1 MPDDNDAPD
10 AFGNRPSSGPP
21 AYPQSSPSSG
31 APGSEPGGT
40 SPPGAGGPAAGW
52 YADPAGGG
60 GQRWWDGQRWHGVYG
75 DAGPSGGGSG
85 GQTDGFAIAALVFA
99 VIGGILLAVIFA
111 LVSLSRIKKGK
122 RQDGRGMAIAA
133 LWVSGGW
140 VLLIAIVATLAITGV
155 LDDNNVDKYKGE
167 KREVARVID
176 SFEEE
181 ADEDPDAVCAL
192 MTQNLQDTLAQGSGS
207 CSEAVGHEDGVQA
220 ELDAKSITLDGADRA
235 TAVVDEDGDLLQMRF
250 VRVDGEWKIDEITSK

>member
-1 MPDDNDAPD
+1 VPDDNDA
-10 AFGNRPSSGPP
+10 FGNRSSSGPP
-21 AYPQSSPSSG
+21 AYPQSTPSSG
-31 APGSEPGGT
+31 SGSAAAGPSTPSG
-40 SPPGAGGPAAGW
+40 SGGPAPGW

-60 GQRWWDGQRWHGVYG
+60 GQRWWDGNRWHGVYG
-75 DAGPSGGGSG
+75 DAGGPGGSGGGSG

-99 VIGGILLAVIFA
+99 VIGGIVLAVIFA

-122 RQDGRGMAIAA
+122 RQEGRGMAIAA

-140 VLLIAIVATLAITGV
+140 VVLIAIVATLAITGV
-155 LDDNNVDKYKGE
+155 LEDENVDKYKGE

-181 ADEDPDAVCAL
+181 ADEDPEAVCAL
-192 MTQNLQDTLAQGSGS
+192 MSQELQDNLAQGSGS
-207 CSEAVGHEDGVQA
+207 CPKAIGDEDGVQA

-235 TAVVDEDGDLLQMRF
+235 TAVVDEDGDLLEMRF
-250 VRVDGEWKIDEITSK
+250 VRVSGEWKIDEITSK